1 MTKEGMDFSVC
12 YAEFQRRKARRRRR
26 LQLLAVIIFAC
37 LLYVG
42 SLMLTHTAS
51 GAQSPK
57 PKQVIIT
64 AIPKQAREIGSMTAA
79 KRSEWKA
86 VRADKAAKI
95 HGAKVA
101 AKREKVK
108 R

>member
-1 MTKEGMDFSVC
+1 MTKEGMDFAVC
-12 YAEFQRRKARRRRR
+12 YAEFQRREARRRRR

-64 AIPKQAREIGSMTAA
+64 AIPKQAREIGSMTSA
-79 KRSEWKA
+79 KRSAWKTA
-86 VRADKAAKI
+86 RAEKMAKI
-95 HGAKVA
+95 HGAKTVG
-101 AKREKVK
+101 KREKVK